1 MKNFI
6 KKDLTKNSFWFKLFI
21 SYLTVLAFALIV
33 GMILYRSSLL
43 RIEESTEKYS
53 RFSLL
58 QVNESISQMEATI
71 QVLPDNLSVRAE
83 YLSLVYADPVL
94 TSYKRER
101 INQLQKELSRQVAH
115 NNYVSGMY
123 IWFSHPQLAV
133 STRGMIKG
141 TESMDKV
148 LEEEFGITLKEA
160 ETWAN
165 ESNGLAIRLVG
176 TGPFA
181 DSAIAIT
188 RGEKSKAVD
197 APLIV
202 MKLRLQAWMDI
213 LTVGRETTVG
223 HDAVLWIKSVD
234 ENLFL
239 VPDNARELALYVD
252 QMVDIK
258 EKAVHTRFDNEDLIL
273 MGMDHGDNFSVMSA
287 WNYSSYTK
295 TQKQYQ
301 KIAVLFLSVYLVL
314 GAIMAMIFTR
324 INYEPV
330 ESLTDMIL
338 DRVNAVSGDE
348 FAILEAGINSLLK
361 YSRDYE
367 QARVKEKK
375 MLRERCLI
383 SLLSGEV
390 EKEEFSGV
398 CEEHGLHFLSDGF
411 AVVAAAIKDSS
422 HLFFGDTGS
431 RKKETLDISLF
442 AISSVVEELLNELG
456 SAYACRQGGK
466 IWVLVSPSHPDSHE
480 FHGGGYE
487 SM

>member
-1 MKNFI
+1 MKNLI

-165 ESNGLAIRLVG
+165 ESNGLAIR
-176 TGPFA
+176 T
-181 DSAIAIT
+181 
-188 RGEKSKAVD
+188 
-197 APLIV
+197 
-202 MKLRLQAWMDI
+202 
-213 LTVGRETTVG
+213 
-223 HDAVLWIKSVD
+223 
-234 ENLFL
+234 
-239 VPDNARELALYVD
+239 
-252 QMVDIK
+252 
-258 EKAVHTRFDNEDLIL
+258 
-273 MGMDHGDNFSVMSA
+273 
-287 WNYSSYTK
+287 
-295 TQKQYQ
+295 
-301 KIAVLFLSVYLVL
+301 
-314 GAIMAMIFTR
+314 
-324 INYEPV
+324 
-330 ESLTDMIL
+330 
-338 DRVNAVSGDE
+338 AVS
-348 FAILEAGINSLLK
+348 S
-361 YSRDYE
+361 
-367 QARVKEKK
+367 
-375 MLRERCLI
+375 
-383 SLLSGEV
+383 
-390 EKEEFSGV
+390 
-398 CEEHGLHFLSDGF
+398 
-411 AVVAAAIKDSS
+411 
-422 HLFFGDTGS
+422 T
-431 RKKETLDISLF
+431 
-442 AISSVVEELLNELG
+442 
-456 SAYACRQGGK
+456 
-466 IWVLVSPSHPDSHE
+466 
-480 FHGGGYE
+480 GGYE